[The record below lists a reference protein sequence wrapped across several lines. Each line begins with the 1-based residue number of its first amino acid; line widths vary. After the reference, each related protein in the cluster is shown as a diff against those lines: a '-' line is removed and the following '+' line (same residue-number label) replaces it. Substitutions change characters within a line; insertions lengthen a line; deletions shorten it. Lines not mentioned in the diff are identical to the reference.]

1 MRPWCRSW
9 LALYNQPD
17 LSPGAL
23 VWTLSYATRLPVL
36 CVPVFAALG
45 ISGADSSVSGLL
57 WALLSVTL
65 TAGVS
70 TVYLEYLRRNVR
82 FGDPARLSQG
92 GAIRPMRAIAAQYLV
107 AWALLT
113 LLGIPFGLGSLLL
126 LCALLV
132 VLAAIL
138 APEEEISLH
147 AGAACGAAVALTHA
161 FGPWGLL
168 TFSILPLAWWSRTAT
183 GRHTPKE
190 LASGA
195 LAGTIGA
202 LTIFLLTVG

>member
-1 MRPWCRSW
+1 
-9 LALYNQPD
+9 LYNPLD
-17 LSPGAL
+17 VSPGAL

-45 ISGADSSVSGLL
+45 VAGADSAVSGLL
-57 WALLSVTL
+57 WAALSLIL
-65 TAGVS
+65 TVGFS
-70 TVYLEYLRRNVR
+70 TFYLEYLRRNVR
-82 FGDPARLSQG
+82 LGDPVRLSQG
-92 GAIRPMRAIAAQYLV
+92 GGIRPVRVIAAQYLV
-107 AWALLT
+107 TWALLT
-113 LLGIPFGLGSLLL
+113 LLGVPFGLGSLLL
-126 LCALLV
+126 LYALLV

-147 AGAACGAAVALTHA
+147 AGAVCGAAVALTHA

-168 TFSILPLAWWSRTAT
+168 TFSILPLVWWARTAT
-183 GRHTPKE
+183 GRHTPHE

-202 LTIFLLTVG
+202 LTIFLLTAG